1 MKKLIVLAMML
12 TVAAFAGEKK
22 DMHKMDMSKG
32 GHVMINVPTV
42 QCDNC
47 VKTITTALN
56 KVDGVES
63 VHIDLEKKIA
73 HINYDAKKVKVE
85 DIRKAIAAAGYDA
98 DNIKRDEKAHANL
111 PKCCQ
116 SKR

>member
-1 MKKLIVLAMML
+1 MKKLIVLALML

-22 DMHKMDMSKG
+22 GQHKMDMSKG

-47 VKTITTALN
+47 VKTVTTALD
-56 KVDGVES
+56 KIDGVES
-63 VHIDLEKKIA
+63 VKIDLEKKVA
-73 HINYDAKKVKVE
+73 HIKFDAKKVKA
-85 DIRKAIAAAGYDA
+85 DDLRKAIVAAGYDA
-98 DNIKRDEKAHANL
+98 DDIKRDEKAHDAL
-111 PKCCQ
+111 PQCCQ

>member
-1 MKKLIVLAMML
+1 MKKLIVLVMML

-22 DMHKMDMSKG
+22 NMHNMDMSKG

-42 QCDNC
+42 QCDHC
-47 VKTITTALN
+47 VKTVTGAMD

-63 VHIDLEKKIA
+63 VKIDLEKKMA
-73 HINYDAKKVKVE
+73 HINYDAKKVKAD
-85 DIRKAIAAAGYDA
+85 DIRKAISSAGYDA
-98 DNIKRDEKAHANL
+98 DDVKRDEKVHDAL
-111 PKCCQ
+111 PACCQ